1 MTSQTIR
8 TGLLPLILLLALLP
22 ARAQTLSLDSC
33 VALALRHNR
42 QIEAARWMVQKQVHT
57 RKALYANYFPNF
69 NLQAVDFYSS
79 AEGQVGMDIA
89 SPLSWALADKLQSL
103 APQLISDNVKQNL
116 VNRWREQLNPLNPD
130 IDFRARNTFYGG
142 ISVEQPLYMG
152 GKITAGYRLGQAG
165 ERMARLGQT
174 LAREEV
180 IVQVHE
186 AYQLMVKAKELHGV
200 ALKYDSLLLRLA
212 SDVQKSAEQGMA
224 SRNEKLK
231 VQVKKNEAELK
242 LRQAENAIVLA
253 RMNLCQ
259 LVGLPLITELEVEMS
274 PMEDD
279 DCLCI
284 DREATAG
291 GRTEARLLDAQVELA
306 RQQVKL
312 EQSARLPQLGVALQV
327 GVLDGM
333 EMLDQRLFRS
343 KVTASAMVSLKV
355 PLYHAGEVHHKVQ
368 AAKAEWQRQR
378 VERQNL
384 MEKMD
389 LELMQ
394 QAQLLEEAQLEYRLR
409 QRHLEQCAENLRV
422 SRKSYDVGLE
432 PLSDL
437 LAAQLLW
444 QQAYADKAEAA
455 YQLKSCRVKWLK
467 AAGRLEGENHF

>member
-1 MTSQTIR
+1 MMNKKIR
-8 TGLLPLILLLALLP
+8 IGVMALVLMLCMP
-22 ARAQTLSLDSC
+22 WTQAQTLSLDSC
-33 VALALRHNR
+33 VELALRHNK
-42 QIEAARWMVQKQVHT
+42 QLEAARWMVEKQVHT

-69 NLQAVDFYSS
+69 AAQAVDFYST
-79 AEGQVGMDIA
+79 AEGQVSMDIA
-89 SPLSWALADKLQSL
+89 SPLAWGLAEKLQGY

-116 VNRWREQLNPLNPD
+116 ANRWTEKLSGFNPN
-130 IDFRARNTFYGG
+130 IDYRAKNTFYGG
-142 ISVEQPLYMG
+142 LSVEQPLYTG
-152 GKITAGYRLGQAG
+152 GKITAGYRMGKVG
-165 ERMARLGQT
+165 EQMARLGQT

-274 PMEDD
+274 PMEAD

-343 KVTASAMVSLKV
+343 KATASAMVSLKV

-384 MEKMD
+384 LEKMD

-467 AAGRLEGENHF
+467 AAGRLEGSF

>member
-180 IVQVHE
+180 IVQVHD
-186 AYQLMVKAKELHGV
+186 AYQLLVKCRELHVV
-200 ALKYDSLLLRLA
+200 AQKYDSLLLRLA
-212 SDVQKSAEQGMA
+212 GDVQKAAEQGMA

-242 LRQAENAIVLA
+242 LRQAENAILLA

-259 LVGLPLITELEVEMS
+259 LVGVPLTTPLDVELPPEAWEVELPL
-274 PMEDD
+274 DA
-279 DCLCI
+279 
-284 DREATAG
+284 EATPL
-291 GRTEARLLDAQVELA
+291 GRTEARLLDVQVEMA
-306 RQQVKL
+306 RQQVRL
-312 EQSARLPQLGVALQV
+312 EQSARLPQVGMALQV
-327 GVLDGM
+327 GLLDGM
-333 EMLDQRLFRS
+333 EMLDQRLFRHDA
-343 KVTASAMVSLKV
+343 TASVMVSLRM

-368 AAKAEWQRQR
+368 AAKADLQRRR
-378 VERQNL
+378 VEQQEKL
-384 MEKMD
+384 EKME
-389 LELMQ
+389 LELQQ
-394 QAQLLEEAQLEYRLR
+394 QANLLEEAQLEYRLR

-437 LAAQLLW
+437 LSAQVLW
-444 QQAYADKAEAA
+444 QQAYADRAEAA
-455 YQLKSCRVKWLK
+455 YQLKSRLMRWRK
-467 AAGRLEGENHF
+467 AAGRLEEAF